1 MPLKSFSRR
10 APLWLVLLSACS
22 TPSGSGG
29 SGRDANLPGD
39 GSAGAP
45 ASVGSAGTT
54 GTAGQGTAG
63 APGSA
68 GATGTAGG
76 GAAGAPASG
85 GSGGVPASDQ
95 DAAMADAPGASSDG
109 TTGEGGI
116 SHPPFTG
123 TVKIMVVGSSNE
135 EGTCWR
141 AFLWQKL
148 RAAGITN
155 FDFVGRNN
163 AGPDC
168 GVPGYDKD
176 SEAHGGT
183 VVENISAD
191 AWLTTYKTN
200 PPDIILQ
207 HNGGADLLDGL
218 PYMNVIK
225 AYTLSVT
232 QARMVNPRVIYF
244 AAQHS
249 PQGSAANVMDVV
261 TLNAAMVPWAAGI
274 TTANSPVVLVDLFT
288 GIDQKLDMSDG
299 THFNNSGS
307 EKVSDRFLAVLLPIL
322 KP

>member
-1 MPLKSFSRR
+1 MLPQLIRR
-10 APLWLVLLSACS
+10 ASVLLALLSACS
-22 TPSGSGG
+22 SPSGNPGAGQDASAPSGVAGATAG
-29 SGRDANLPGD
+29 SGA
-39 GSAGAP
+39 
-45 ASVGSAGTT
+45 
-54 GTAGQGTAG
+54 TAGQAG
-63 APGSA
+63 AA
-68 GATGTAGG
+68 GAAGG
-76 GAAGAPASG
+76 GAAGASGASG
-85 GSGGVPASDQ
+85 GAGTAASTGGAGGGAGAPASDAAAT
-95 DAAMADAPGASSDG
+95 DAVSDG
-109 TTGEGGI
+109 TMGEGGI

-135 EGTCWR
+135 ESTCWR

-183 VVENISAD
+183 VVENITAD
-191 AWLTTYKTN
+191 AWLTTYKAN
-200 PPDIILQ
+200 PPDIVLQ

-244 AAQHS
+244 AAQHT
-249 PQGSAANVMDVV
+249 PQGSAANVQDVV

-274 TTANSPVVLVDLFT
+274 TTADSPVVLVDLFT
-288 GIDQKLDMSDG
+288 GIDQKTDMSDG
-299 THFNNSGS
+299 THLNVAGS
-307 EKVSDRFLAVLLPIL
+307 QKVSDRFLAVLLPL
-322 KP
+322 LRP